1 MSLARWPAFFHLL
14 ANIVFSS
21 VWSRVACRRTL
32 CRAHRPAL
40 SRVFRFGRVFAA
52 HARRSVAA
60 VLVRD
65 LINPEKREAA
75 LLELSK
81 KREEVPDLAVLLWY
95 SYGTITALL
104 QEIIAIYSLLS
115 PPAKLKA
122 PASNRQGRRMHCRLH
137 CADVLLVLAECAMRW
152 R

>member
-1 MSLARWPAFFHLL
+1 M
-14 ANIVFSS
+14 
-21 VWSRVACRRTL
+21 
-32 CRAHRPAL
+32 
-40 SRVFRFGRVFAA
+40 
-52 HARRSVAA
+52 
-60 VLVRD
+60 LVRD
-65 LINPEKREAA
+65 LINPDKREAA

-122 PASNRQGRRMHCRLH
+122 PASNRY
-137 CADVLLVLAECAMRW
+137 CANRNAESRALTSKRKCAVCATRW